1 MSDQVGND
9 APRRWF
15 PTLGP
20 PWRRV
25 AAGGSIVPQWGR
37 GRRSAAVLRLLA
49 VCAEEGIPPAPL
61 LAAWARDERGG
72 QAERV
77 RRAADLLATG
87 ASPAQ
92 VVESV
97 PALVT
102 ADHAVAL
109 RYGERLG
116 LLPQV
121 VSATLATDE
130 GEDEAAWHRVRAG
143 LGYLAV
149 VVFVF
154 SCVTA
159 LVAFRVIP
167 QYRHI
172 IREFGMEEPAALR
185 LAAGVSPWLAA
196 PAALVI
202 IPVAVLLALVQGVTD
217 AAGAIGAVAVVTA
230 LLILAWFAGRA
241 VVRLFGRL
249 IGRRLVA
256 PFLRPRRRAAALDHL
271 GVAVAAGRPLREAA
285 AALAD
290 CHDDRDVASRL
301 RRVAAADRDLDVAA
315 AGLATA
321 AEQRFVEAAGAAG
334 AHAWGLRTLA
344 RRQRQRGARRVIAWS
359 GMLAPVAAVLTGAVV
374 LLEALAIFEPIV
386 RLIGG
391 LT

>member
-1 MSDQVGND
+1 
-9 APRRWF
+9 
-15 PTLGP
+15 
-20 PWRRV
+20 
-25 AAGGSIVPQWGR
+25 
-37 GRRSAAVLRLLA
+37 VLRLLA

-77 RRAADLLATG
+77 RRTADLLATG

-167 QYRHI
+167 QYLDI
-172 IREFGMEEPAALR
+172 MREFEMEEPEAR
-185 LAAGVSPWLAA
+185 LAAGVSTWLAA

-217 AAGAIGAVAVVTA
+217 AAGVIGAVAVVTA

-290 CHDDRDVASRL
+290 CHHDRDVASRL
-301 RRVAAADRDLDVAA
+301 RRVAAAERDADVAA

-344 RRQRQRGARRVIAWS
+344 RRQRQRAARRVIAWS